1 LREAVRVELERDGA
15 VSADTLAKLA
25 EWIPDEADPDAYPIG
40 RIDALDGEVAG
51 FGRISTSVPKG
62 LTAVFGGG
70 SRTRRAAAQFL
81 QQRVD
86 DAGPLERLWRGSEA
100 ETLDA
105 SLRLAIEAV
114 ATSRGLGVVD
124 VALTRAGVDPDDSPL
139 PTDGRAPGGR
149 GEEGGEDG
157 ERGPGGRR
165 GGSGAVSALSE
176 ELGAAERELRDT
188 RADAAEVDGDLEVA
202 TMDWL
207 RERQDAETTL
217 HAYRDRARELRSRL
231 VRMESAG
238 PEAPCPTCGRV
249 LASHYEE
256 VLAELKEE
264 WEAIVQDGS
273 WWRSRWAQLELKPE
287 HLRELEGR
295 AVRLH
300 AAMEAGSERVEL
312 LRNRLRERGG
322 GAASQQLRSR
332 DDLGVTERIVLDALG
347 RVRAARLTRALDLV
361 LDRASRFLCRL
372 SGGRILAI
380 TESGGRA
387 QLQGSSDVL
396 QPLSEEDLAAARL
409 ALRLA
414 AASLAA
420 GSGSILASLPV
431 EEPFDRLDEET
442 RIRALLLFKAL
453 LRELPR
459 IVLVTRG
466 AAVDARPEL
475 FDCLLEVRDDGAPV
489 GPILKPVPAGPGRIA
504 LRPEVSKKRERT
516 ARR

>member
-1 LREAVRVELERDGA
+1 MRVELERDGTA
-15 VSADTLAKLA
+15 SADTLAKLA

-40 RIDALDGEVAG
+40 RIDALDGEIAG
-51 FGRISTSVPKG
+51 FGRISTSVPQG

-81 QQRVD
+81 QQRVAA
-86 DAGPLERLWRGSEA
+86 AGPLERLWRGSEA
-100 ETLDA
+100 ETLEA
-105 SLRLAIEAV
+105 SLRLAVEAV

-124 VALTRAGVDPDDSPL
+124 IALARAGVDP
-139 PTDGRAPGGR
+139 
-149 GEEGGEDG
+149 EDG
-157 ERGPGGRR
+157 PLLTDARAAGVPG
-165 GGSGAVSALSE
+165 VVTALSE
-176 ELGAAERELRDT
+176 ELEAAERELQDT

-217 HAYRDRARELRSRL
+217 HAYRDRARELRARL
-231 VRMESAG
+231 SRMESAG
-238 PEAPCPTCGRV
+238 PEAPCPMCGRV

-256 VLAELKEE
+256 VLAELREE

-287 HLRELEGR
+287 HLRELEVR

-312 LRNRLRERGG
+312 LRNRLTERDG
-322 GAASQQLRSR
+322 GAASRKFRSR
-332 DDLGVTERIVLDALG
+332 DDLGATGRVVLDALG
-347 RVRAARLTRALDLV
+347 RVRAARITRALDLV

-387 QLQGSSDVL
+387 QLQGSSGVL

-475 FDCLLEVRDDGAPV
+475 FDCLLEVRDDGAPA
-489 GPILKPVPAGPGRIA
+489 GPILRPVPAGPGRIA
-504 LRPEVSKKRERT
+504 LRPEVAGKRERP
-516 ARR
+516 ARG